1 MPWISRVLTPIALG
15 VAGIAMLTAAVASA
29 QAPLTGTVR
38 DETGAALPGV
48 LVELR
53 TGTVGVGQANTNE
66 RGEYRLDGIS
76 PGRFELSFTLVNF
89 ATVRRSVTI
98 GPEAQPVDVVLHL
111 VLSANVTVSGKST
124 FTNLADAPDPSQD
137 LVGIAQSASQG
148 AITARQLDT
157 RPIMRPGDVLETV
170 PGVVISQHSGEGKA
184 NQYYLRGF
192 NLDHGTDFA
201 TTVAGMPVNMP
212 THGHGHGY
220 SDLNFLIPELASG
233 VQFSKG
239 PYFAEHGDFATAGT
253 VNINYTNALARPM
266 VRIGGGNDAFGRVLV
281 ARAPTVGRGTLLA
294 ALELERSDGPWEQPD
309 DLRKFNGVI
318 RYTRGDAGNGL
329 SATLMGYRGTWN
341 STDQIPARAVADGR
355 IGRFSLVDPTDG
367 GKSSRYSASI
377 EWQRSSGNA
386 STTLSAYGLKYDLD
400 LFSNFTYFLD
410 DPENGDQFQQT
421 DHRFVSGARLTHR
434 RIGRGLDRPTQ
445 NTVGVQFRNDNISD
459 IGLFHTRARERLE
472 TIRQDS
478 VLQTSTGVFAQNET
492 EWMPWL
498 RTLAGVR
505 VDGYRFDVNA
515 GITENG
521 GTDYAG
527 LVSPKGGVVIGPFS
541 KTEIYVNAGLGFHSN
556 DGRGATITIDPV
568 TGEPASRVTPLARA
582 TGAEI
587 GIRTVRIPRLQM
599 TLTAW
604 TLGLDSEL
612 VFVGDAGTTAP
623 GRPSRR
629 QGIEL
634 TTYYSLFGARGTP
647 CPLAGRPLLVFDADL
662 ALSKA
667 RFTDAD
673 PAGDHI
679 PGAVATVVSAGATVD
694 NVRGMFGSV
703 RWRYFGPRALVED
716 DTVRSKAT
724 SLVNLT
730 AGYKI
735 TPSVRLALDVFNLFN
750 RADSDVDYFYRSRLP
765 GEPAGG
771 IDDFH
776 THPAAPRSARI
787 NLIFG
792 F

>member
-1 MPWISRVLTPIALG
+1 
-15 VAGIAMLTAAVASA
+15 
-29 QAPLTGTVR
+29 
-38 DETGAALPGV
+38 
-48 LVELR
+48 
-53 TGTVGVGQANTNE
+53 
-66 RGEYRLDGIS
+66 
-76 PGRFELSFTLVNF
+76 
-89 ATVRRSVTI
+89 
-98 GPEAQPVDVVLHL
+98 
-111 VLSANVTVSGKST
+111 
-124 FTNLADAPDPSQD
+124 
-137 LVGIAQSASQG
+137 
-148 AITARQLDT
+148 
-157 RPIMRPGDVLETV
+157 
-170 PGVVISQHSGEGKA
+170 
-184 NQYYLRGF
+184 
-192 NLDHGTDFA
+192 
-201 TTVAGMPVNMP
+201 MPVNMP

-253 VNINYTNALARPM
+253 ANINYTNTLARPI
-266 VRIGGGNDAFGRVLV
+266 VRVGGGNDAFGRVLV
-281 ARAPTVGRGTLLA
+281 AAAPTVGRGTLLA

-309 DLRKFNGVI
+309 DLRKFNGLI
-318 RYTRGDAGNGL
+318 RYTRGDARNGL

-355 IGRFSLVDPTDG
+355 IGRFGLVDPTDG
-367 GKSSRYSASI
+367 GASSRYSASI
-377 EWQRSSGNA
+377 EWQRSNGNA

-434 RIGRGLDRPTQ
+434 RIGRWMDRPTQ
-445 NTVGVQFRNDNISD
+445 NTVGVQFRNDHISD
-459 IGLFHTRARERLE
+459 IGLYHTLERERLE
-472 TIRQDS
+472 TVRQDS
-478 VLQTSTGVFAQNET
+478 VLQTSTGAFAQNET
-492 EWMPWL
+492 EWAPWL
-498 RTLAGVR
+498 RTLAGAR

-527 LVSPKGGVVIGPFS
+527 LVSPKGGAVFGPFA
-541 KTEIYVNAGLGFHSN
+541 KTEVYVNAGLGFHSN
-556 DGRGATITIDPV
+556 DARGATITVDPV

-587 GIRTVRIPRLQM
+587 GFRTVRIPRLQM

-629 QGIEL
+629 QGIEW
-634 TTYYSLFGARGTP
+634 TTYYTP
-647 CPLAGRPLLVFDADL
+647 KPWLIFDGDL

-694 NVRGMFGSV
+694 SVGRMFGSV

-730 AGYKI
+730 AGYKF
-735 TPSVRLALDVFNLFN
+735 TPSLRVALDVFNLFN
-750 RADSDVDYFYRSRLP
+750 AADSDIDYFYRSRLP

>member
-1 MPWISRVLTPIALG
+1 MTRMARILIPLALRVAAIVI
-15 VAGIAMLTAAVASA
+15 VAVSVASA

-53 TGTVGVGQANTNE
+53 SGTAAVGQTQTNE
-66 RGEYRLDGIS
+66 RGEYRLDGIRS
-76 PGRFELSFTLVNF
+76 GRFELSFTLVNF
-89 ATVRRSVTI
+89 ATVRRPVTI
-98 GPEAQPVDVVLHL
+98 GTDAQTVDAVLFL
-111 VLSANVTVSGKST
+111 VLSADVTVTGKST

-148 AITARQLDT
+148 AVTARQLDT

-253 VNINYTNALARPM
+253 ANINYTNALARPM
-266 VRIGGGNDAFGRVLV
+266 VRVGGGNDDFGRVLV
-281 ARAPTVGRGTLLA
+281 AAAPTVGRGTLLA

-309 DLRKFNGVI
+309 DLRKFNGLI
-318 RYTRGDAGNGL
+318 RYTRGDGRNGL

-341 STDQIPARAVADGR
+341 STDQIPTRAVADGR
-355 IGRFSLVDPTDG
+355 IGRFGQVDSTDG
-367 GKSSRYSASI
+367 GKSSRYSASL
-377 EWQRSSGNA
+377 EWQRSNGNA
-386 STTLSAYGLKYDLD
+386 STALSAYGLKYDLD

-421 DHRFVSGARLTHR
+421 DHRFVSGARLIHR
-434 RIGRGLDRPTQ
+434 RIGRWLDRPTQ
-445 NTVGVQFRNDNISD
+445 TTLGVQFRNDNISD
-459 IGLFHTRARERLE
+459 IGLYHTRERERLE
-472 TIRQDS
+472 TIRHDS
-478 VLQTSTGVFAQNET
+478 VIQTSTGAFAQNET
-492 EWMPWL
+492 EWTPWL
-498 RTLAGVR
+498 RTLAGLR

-527 LVSPKGGVVIGPFS
+527 LVSPKGGAVFGPFS
-541 KTEIYVNAGLGFHSN
+541 KTEVYVNAGLGFHSN
-556 DGRGATITIDPV
+556 DARGATLTVDPV

-587 GIRTVRIPRLQM
+587 GIRTVRFPRLQM
-599 TLTAW
+599 TVTAW

-629 QGIEL
+629 QGIEW
-634 TTYYSLFGARGTP
+634 TTYYTP
-647 CPLAGRPLLVFDADL
+647 KPWLILDADL

-694 NVRGMFGSV
+694 SVRGMFGSV

-730 AGYKI
+730 GGYKI

-750 RADSDVDYFYRSRLP
+750 RADSDVDYFYTSRLP

-771 IDDFH
+771 IDDSH
-776 THPAAPRSARI
+776 IHPAAPRSARI
-787 NLIFG
+787 NLIVG

>member
-1 MPWISRVLTPIALG
+1 MTRMARILIPTVLRLAA
-15 VAGIAMLTAAVASA
+15 VVMLTASVASA

-53 TGTVGVGQANTNE
+53 SGRVVAGQTNTNE
-66 RGEYRLDGIS
+66 RGEYRLDGIR
-76 PGRFELSFTLVNF
+76 PGQLEVSFTLVNF

-98 GPEAQPVDVVLHL
+98 GPDAQTVDAVLFL
-111 VLSANVTVSGKST
+111 VLSADVTVTGKST
-124 FTNLADAPDPSQD
+124 FSNLADVTAPEQN

-148 AITARQLDT
+148 AVTARQLDT

-253 VNINYTNALARPM
+253 ANINYTNTLARPI
-266 VRIGGGNDAFGRVLV
+266 VRVGGGNDAFGRVLL
-281 ARAPTVGRGTLLA
+281 AAAPSLGRGTLLG
-294 ALELERSDGPWEQPD
+294 ALELERSDGPWERPD
-309 DLRKFNGVI
+309 ELRKFNGLI
-318 RYTRGDAGNGL
+318 RYTRGDARNAL
-329 SATLMGYRGTWN
+329 SATLMGYRGSWN
-341 STDQIPARAVADGR
+341 STDQIPARAVQDGR
-355 IGRFSLVDPTDG
+355 IGRFGLVDPTDG
-367 GKSSRYSASI
+367 GESSRYSASL
-377 EWQRSSGNA
+377 EWQRTNGNA
-386 STTLSAYGLKYDLD
+386 STTLTAYGLKYDLD

-434 RIGRGLDRPTQ
+434 RIGRWRDRPMQ

-459 IGLFHTRARERLE
+459 IGLYHTRERERLD
-472 TIRQDS
+472 TIREDS
-478 VLQTSTGVFAQNET
+478 VIQTSTGAFAQNET
-492 EWMPWL
+492 EWTRWL

-515 GITENG
+515 GIAENG

-527 LVSPKGGVVIGPFS
+527 LVSPKASAVFGPFT
-541 KTEIYVNAGLGFHSN
+541 KTEIYVNGGFGFHSN
-556 DGRGATITIDPV
+556 DARGATITVDPV

-582 TGAEI
+582 TGAEV
-587 GIRTVRIPRLQM
+587 GLRTVRIPRMQM
-599 TLTAW
+599 TVTAW

-612 VFVGDAGTTAP
+612 VFVGDAGTTDA

-629 QGIEL
+629 QGIEV
-634 TTYYSLFGARGTP
+634 TTYYAP
-647 CPLAGRPLLVFDADL
+647 RPWFVFDGDVAI
-662 ALSKA
+662 SKA

-694 NVRGMFGSV
+694 SVRNLFGSI

-716 DTVRSKAT
+716 DSVRSKAT

-730 AGYKI
+730 AGYTL

-750 RADSDVDYFYRSRLP
+750 RADSEIDYFYTSRLP

-776 THPAAPRSARI
+776 LHPAAPRSVRLNVI
-787 NLIFG
+787 VG

>member
-1 MPWISRVLTPIALG
+1 M
-15 VAGIAMLTAAVASA
+15 
-29 QAPLTGTVR
+29 
-38 DETGAALPGV
+38 
-48 LVELR
+48 
-53 TGTVGVGQANTNE
+53 
-66 RGEYRLDGIS
+66 
-76 PGRFELSFTLVNF
+76 
-89 ATVRRSVTI
+89 
-98 GPEAQPVDVVLHL
+98 
-111 VLSANVTVSGKST
+111 
-124 FTNLADAPDPSQD
+124 
-137 LVGIAQSASQG
+137 
-148 AITARQLDT
+148 
-157 RPIMRPGDVLETV
+157 
-170 PGVVISQHSGEGKA
+170 
-184 NQYYLRGF
+184 
-192 NLDHGTDFA
+192 
-201 TTVAGMPVNMP
+201 
-212 THGHGHGY
+212 
-220 SDLNFLIPELASG
+220 
-233 VQFSKG
+233 
-239 PYFAEHGDFATAGT
+239 
-253 VNINYTNALARPM
+253 
-266 VRIGGGNDAFGRVLV
+266 
-281 ARAPTVGRGTLLA
+281 
-294 ALELERSDGPWEQPD
+294 
-309 DLRKFNGVI
+309 I
-318 RYTRGDAGNGL
+318 RYTRGDARNGL

-355 IGRFSLVDPTDG
+355 IGRFGLVDPTDG
-367 GKSSRYSASI
+367 GESSRYSASI

-434 RIGRGLDRPTQ
+434 RIGRWLDRPTQ
-445 NTVGVQFRNDNISD
+445 NTVGVQFRNDNIGD
-459 IGLFHTRARERLE
+459 IGLYHTRERERLE

-478 VLQTSTGVFAQNET
+478 VIQTSTGAFAQNET
-492 EWMPWL
+492 EWTPWL

-527 LVSPKGGVVIGPFS
+527 LVSPKGGAVFGPFA
-541 KTEIYVNAGLGFHSN
+541 KTEVYVNAGLGFHSN
-556 DGRGATITIDPV
+556 DARGATITVDPV

-599 TLTAW
+599 TVTAW

-629 QGIEL
+629 QGIEW
-634 TTYYSLFGARGTP
+634 TTYYTP
-647 CPLAGRPLLVFDADL
+647 KPWLIFDADL

-694 NVRGMFGSV
+694 SVREMFGSV

-730 AGYKI
+730 AGYKF
-735 TPSVRLALDVFNLFN
+735 TSSVRLALDVFNLFN
-750 RADSDVDYFYRSRLP
+750 RADSDIDYFYTSRLP

-776 THPAAPRSARI
+776 IHPAAPRSARM

>member
-1 MPWISRVLTPIALG
+1 MVRIARILTSLPLR
-15 VAGIAMLTAAVASA
+15 VAGFVILAGSVASA
-29 QAPLTGTVR
+29 QPLLTGRVR

-53 TGTVGVGQANTNE
+53 SGNTAVGQTNTND
-66 RGEYRLDGIS
+66 RGEYRFDAARS
-76 PGRFELSFTLVNF
+76 GRFELSFTLVNF
-89 ATVRRSVTI
+89 ATVRRPVTI
-98 GPEAQPVDVVLHL
+98 GPDAQTVDAILYL
-111 VLSANVTVSGKST
+111 VLSADVTVTGKST
-124 FTNLADAPDPSQD
+124 FTNLADVPSPEQD
-137 LVGIAQSASQG
+137 LVGIAQSSSQG
-148 AITARQLDT
+148 AVTARQLDT
-157 RPIMRPGDVLETV
+157 RPIMRPGEVLETV

-184 NQYYLRGF
+184 NQYFLRGF

-253 VNINYTNALARPM
+253 ANINYTNTLARPI
-266 VRIGGGNDAFGRVLV
+266 VRVGGGNDAFGRMLL
-281 ARAPTVGRGTLLA
+281 AAAPTVGSGTLLA
-294 ALELERSDGPWEQPD
+294 ALELEHSDGPWEQPD
-309 DLRKFNGVI
+309 DLRKFNGLI
-318 RYTRGDAGNGL
+318 RYTRGDGRNGL

-341 STDQIPARAVADGR
+341 STDQIPTRAVDDGR
-355 IGRFSLVDPTDG
+355 IGRFGLVDPTDG

-434 RIGRGLDRPTQ
+434 RIGRWLDRPTQ
-445 NTVGVQFRNDNISD
+445 NTVGVQFRNDNIDD
-459 IGLFHTRARERLE
+459 IGLYHTRERERLE

-478 VLQTSTGVFAQNET
+478 VIQTSAGAFAQNET
-492 EWMPWL
+492 EWTPWL

-505 VDGYRFDVNA
+505 VDGYRFDVTA

-521 GTDYAG
+521 GTDYAE
-527 LVSPKGGVVIGPFS
+527 LVSPKGGAVFGPFA
-541 KTEIYVNAGLGFHSN
+541 KTEVYVNAGLGFHSN
-556 DGRGATITIDPV
+556 DARGATITVDPV

-587 GIRTVRIPRLQM
+587 GIRTVRIPRMQM
-599 TLTAW
+599 TVTAW

-629 QGIEL
+629 QGIEW
-634 TTYYSLFGARGTP
+634 TTYYTP
-647 CPLAGRPLLVFDADL
+647 RPWLIFDADL
-662 ALSKA
+662 ALSKG

-694 NVRGMFGSV
+694 SVHNVFGSV

-716 DTVRSKAT
+716 DTIRSKAT

-730 AGYKI
+730 AGFKF
-735 TPSVRLALDVFNLFN
+735 TPSLRVALEVFNLFN
-750 RADSDVDYFYRSRLP
+750 AADSDIDYFYRSRLP

-776 THPAAPRSARI
+776 IHPAAPRSARI

>member
-1 MPWISRVLTPIALG
+1 MARVLIPIAFR
-15 VAGIAMLTAAVASA
+15 VAAFVMLAASVVSA
-29 QAPLTGTVR
+29 QAPLTGTAR

-53 TGTVGVGQANTNE
+53 SGPVEVGQANTNE
-66 RGEYRLDGIS
+66 RGEYRLDGIRS
-76 PGRFELSFTLVNF
+76 GQFELSFTLVNF
-89 ATVRRSVTI
+89 ATVRRPVTI
-98 GPEAQPVDVVLHL
+98 GPDAQTVDTVLHL

-137 LVGIAQSASQG
+137 LVGIAQAASQG
-148 AITARQLDT
+148 AVTARQLDT

-253 VNINYTNALARPM
+253 ANINYTNTLARPI
-266 VRIGGGNDAFGRVLV
+266 VRVGGGNDAFGRMLV
-281 ARAPTVGRGTLLA
+281 AAAPTVATGTFIA
-294 ALELERSDGPWEQPD
+294 ALEIERSNGPWERPD
-309 DLRKFNGVI
+309 DLRKFNGLI
-318 RYTRGDAGNGL
+318 RYTRGDARNGL

-341 STDQIPARAVADGR
+341 STDQIPTRAVADGR
-355 IGRFSLVDPTDG
+355 IGRFGLVDPTDG
-367 GKSSRYSASI
+367 GASSRYSASL
-377 EWQRSSGNA
+377 EWQRSNGNA

-434 RIGRGLDRPTQ
+434 RIGRWMDRPTQ
-445 NTVGVQFRNDNISD
+445 NTVGIQFRNDNIGD
-459 IGLFHTRARERLE
+459 IGLYHTRQRERLE
-472 TIRQDS
+472 TIREDS
-478 VLQTSTGVFAQNET
+478 VIQTSTGAFAQNET
-492 EWMPWL
+492 EWTPWL
-498 RTLAGVR
+498 RTLAGGR
-505 VDGYRFDVNA
+505 LDGYRFDVNA
-515 GITENG
+515 GIAENG

-527 LVSPKGGVVIGPFS
+527 LVSPKGGAVFGPFA
-541 KTEIYVNAGLGFHSN
+541 KTEVYVNAGLGFHSN
-556 DGRGATITIDPV
+556 DARGSTITVDPV
-568 TGEPASRVTPLARA
+568 TGAPASRVTPLARA

-587 GIRTVRIPRLQM
+587 GIRTVRISRMQM
-599 TLTAW
+599 TVTAW

-612 VFVGDAGTTAP
+612 VFVGDAGTTTP

-629 QGIEL
+629 QGIEW
-634 TTYYSLFGARGTP
+634 TTYYTP
-647 CPLAGRPLLVFDADL
+647 KPWLIFDADL

-667 RFTDAD
+667 RFTDVD
-673 PAGDHI
+673 PEGDRV
-679 PGAVATVVSAGATVD
+679 PGAVATVVSGGVTVD
-694 NVRGMFGSV
+694 SVRKMFGSV

-716 DTVRSKAT
+716 DSVRSKAT

-750 RADSDVDYFYRSRLP
+750 RSDSDIDYFYRSRLP

-776 THPAAPRSARI
+776 IHPAAPRRVRI
-787 NLIFG
+787 NLILG